1 MSIAANLEALEARI
15 GVACERAGRAR
26 SEVRL
31 LPVSKTHPVAA
42 IREAYAA
49 GLRRFGEN
57 KVQEASAKAAA
68 LAGTPGLSWALIGHL
83 QTNKAKAVAEF
94 AAEFQALDSLRLAT
108 ELDRRLQARGRG
120 LDVMIEVDTSGE
132 PTKFGV
138 PPEEVPALVRQLRA
152 CSSLRLTGL
161 MTIAAN
167 TPDRAAVAVCFD
179 ALAALRARLRDEH
192 GGGCDELSMGMSGD
206 FDLAIERGAT
216 CVRVGTAL
224 FGVRAAPAQA

>member
-1 MSIAANLEALEARI
+1 MSIAANLDALEARI
-15 GVACERAGRAR
+15 AAACERARRAR

-31 LPVSKTHPVAA
+31 LPVSKTHPVSA

-57 KVQEASAKAAA
+57 KVQEAAAKAAE
-68 LAGTPGLSWALIGHL
+68 LAGTPDLSWALIGHL
-83 QTNKAKAVAEF
+83 QSNKAKAAAEF

-108 ELDRRLQARGRG
+108 ELDRRLQALGRG
-120 LDVMIEVDTSGE
+120 LDVLIEVDTSGE

-138 PPEEVPALVRQLRA
+138 PPEEVPGLVRQLRGCA
-152 CSSLRLTGL
+152 ALNVTGL

-167 TPDRAAVAVCFD
+167 TPDRAVVAACFD
-179 ALAALRARLRDEH
+179 TLAGLRERLRQEH
-192 GGGCDELSMGMSGD
+192 GGGFAELSMGMSGD
-206 FDLAIERGAT
+206 FELAIEHGAT

-224 FGVRAAPAQA
+224 FGARAYPPA